1 MTPFTRGTA
10 TAALIVAIACFIAAC
25 SSTKEAPALDA
36 ERASE
41 QMQSFVRDTMDTARG
56 QWTSTSNGPAA
67 DPCTTPEGDEGVWF
81 SWDQDADG
89 VSDLEAVML
98 RVDRA
103 WRDQGLPTTTQS
115 VKRADGETL
124 HRVGSSGHDVDS
136 IQFNATSGGMSIN
149 VRSLCGAGNVN
160 DFINEGG

>member
-1 MTPFTRGTA
+1 MTPFTRDTA

-25 SSTKEAPALDA
+25 SSTKGPPPVDA

-41 QMQSFVRDTMDTARG
+41 QMQSLVRDTMEAAG
-56 QWTSTSNGPAA
+56 GHWTSTSNGSAA

-89 VSDLEAVML
+89 VSDPKAVML

-103 WRDQGLPTTTQS
+103 WRDRGLPTTTQS

-124 HRVGSSGHDVDS
+124 HRVGSTEHEVDS
-136 IQFNATSGGMSIN
+136 IQFNAITDRMSIN
-149 VRSLCGAGNVN
+149 VQSLCGAGIVD